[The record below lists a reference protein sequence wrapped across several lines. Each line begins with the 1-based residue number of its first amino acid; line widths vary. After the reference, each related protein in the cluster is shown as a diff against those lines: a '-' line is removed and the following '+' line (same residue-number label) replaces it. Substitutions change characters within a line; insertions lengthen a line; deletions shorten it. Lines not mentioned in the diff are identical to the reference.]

1 MSLKS
6 NRPAVDDGE
15 RLLRRITRVAAVLAL
30 CWAAGGF
37 YLGAVLEAHGVVA
50 WFIGAAA
57 VAPLYLL
64 WTFAGEALGAT
75 MVRRWVGALRFRIPQ
90 VLKQRAGGPVLL
102 LLVLAAA
109 IVLAWLVV
117 G

>member
-15 RLLRRITRVAAVLAL
+15 RLLRRIARVGAVFAL

-50 WFIGAAA
+50 WLIAVAA

-64 WTFAGEALGAT
+64 WTFAGEALGAAT
-75 MVRRWVGALRFRIPQ
+75 VRRWVRALRFRIPPA
-90 VLKQRAGGPVLL
+90 LKRQAGGPVLL
-102 LLVLAAA
+102 LLVMAAA